1 MAAISC
7 TLLVD
12 DDDTTNFLNQTLL
25 RRMAISDAVLVAQNG
40 QEALDLLHQHCEL
53 PASPTCP
60 ALILLDMKMPLMN
73 GFEFLQAYAQ
83 RPERENPTV
92 VIMLT
97 TSLNP
102 KDVEQ
107 MQGLP
112 IAGYLTK
119 PLTRDK
125 VNQVLYDHFG
135 HAAPSTKSP
144 SQAAGQLSLAPGEAA
159 IPVSC
164 SGGENY

>member
-1 MAAISC
+1 MAVISC

-25 RRMAISDAVLVAQNG
+25 RRMAVTDTVLVAGNG
-40 QEALDLLHQHCEL
+40 QEALDLLHTRCAEV
-53 PASPTCP
+53 ASAACP

-83 RPERENPTV
+83 RPATENPAV
-92 VIMLT
+92 VIIMLT

-102 KDVEQ
+102 QDVTR

-125 VNQVLYDHFG
+125 ITQLLQEHFG
-135 HAAPSTKSP
+135 HAT
-144 SQAAGQLSLAPGEAA
+144 
-159 IPVSC
+159 PVT
-164 SGGENY
+164 

>member
-12 DDDTTNFLNQTLL
+12 DDDTTNFLNQALL
-25 RRMAISDAVLVAQNG
+25 RRMAISGTVLVAGNG
-40 QEALDLLHQHCEL
+40 QEALDLLHTHCER
-53 PASPTCP
+53 PTSPTCP
-60 ALILLDMKMPLMN
+60 ALILLDMKMPRMN
-73 GFEFLQAYAQ
+73 GFEFLQAYTQQLQA
-83 RPERENPTV
+83 RTPAVV

-102 KDVEQ
+102 RDVEL

-125 VNQVLYDHFG
+125 INQVLQQHFG
-135 HAAPSTKSP
+135 QPAEES
-144 SQAAGQLSLAPGEAA
+144 
-159 IPVSC
+159 
-164 SGGENY
+164 

>member
-12 DDDTTNFLNQTLL
+12 DDSTTNFLNQALL
-25 RRMAISDAVLVAQNG
+25 RRLAITDKVLVALNG
-40 QEALDLLHQHCEL
+40 QEALDLLHTHCEQ
-53 PASPTCP
+53 PTSPTCP

-83 RPERENPTV
+83 QPRPHPSV
-92 VIMLT
+92 VIIMLT

-102 KDVEQ
+102 VDVAR

-119 PLTRDK
+119 PLTTEK
-125 VNQVLYDHFG
+125 LNQIVHEHFG
-135 HAAPSTKSP
+135 DAA
-144 SQAAGQLSLAPGEAA
+144 A
-159 IPVSC
+159 
-164 SGGENY
+164 

>member
-12 DDDTTNFLNQTLL
+12 DDNTTNFLNQALL
-25 RRMAISDAVLVAQNG
+25 RRMAITDKVLVALDG
-40 QEALDLLHQHCEL
+40 QEALDLLHTHCEQ

-60 ALILLDMKMPLMN
+60 ALILLDMKMPRMN

-83 RPERENPTV
+83 RPQRENPAV
-92 VIMLT
+92 VIIMLT

-102 KDVEQ
+102 NDVAQ

-119 PLTRDK
+119 PLTTEK
-125 VNQVLYDHFG
+125 INQLLREHFN
-135 HAAPSTKSP
+135 HPASA
-144 SQAAGQLSLAPGEAA
+144 E
-159 IPVSC
+159 
-164 SGGENY
+164 

>member
-12 DDDTTNFLNQTLL
+12 DDDTTNFLNQALL
-25 RRMAISDAVLVAQNG
+25 RRMAVSDTVLVASNG
-40 QEALDLLHQHCEL
+40 QEALDLLHAHCEL

-60 ALILLDMKMPLMN
+60 ALVLLDLKMPRMN
-73 GFEFLQAYAQ
+73 GVEFLRAYAQ
-83 RPERENPTV
+83 RPEREIPAAVIV
-92 VIMLT
+92 VLT

-107 MQGLP
+107 MQDLP

-119 PLTRDK
+119 PLTREK
-125 VNQVLYDHFG
+125 ITQVLQAHFG
-135 HAAPSTKSP
+135 QPAPT
-144 SQAAGQLSLAPGEAA
+144 SQAQ
-159 IPVSC
+159 
-164 SGGENY
+164 

>member
-7 TLLVD
+7 ILLVD
-12 DDDTTNFLNQTLL
+12 DDDTTNFLNQALL
-25 RRMAISDAVLVAQNG
+25 RRMAVSDAVLVAGNG
-40 QEALDLLHQHCEL
+40 QEALELLHAHCEQ
-53 PASPTCP
+53 PTTPTCP
-60 ALILLDMKMPLMN
+60 ALVLLDMKMPLMN
-73 GFEFLQAYAQ
+73 GFDFLQAYAQ

-92 VIMLT
+92 VIIMLT

-102 KDVEQ
+102 RDVAQ

-125 VNQVLYDHFG
+125 INQVLQQHFG
-135 HAAPSTKSP
+135 LPAAES
-144 SQAAGQLSLAPGEAA
+144 
-159 IPVSC
+159 
-164 SGGENY
+164 

>member
-1 MAAISC
+1 MEKLPHI
-7 TLLVD
+7 LLVD

-25 RRMAISDAVLVAQNG
+25 RRMAVSDTVLVAVNG
-40 QEALDLLHQHCEL
+40 QQALDLLHAHCEL
-53 PASPTCP
+53 PTSPTCP

-83 RPERENPTV
+83 RPERQNPTV
-92 VIMLT
+92 VIIMLT

-125 VNQVLYDHFG
+125 VDQVLQQHFG
-135 HAAPSTKSP
+135 YFTT
-144 SQAAGQLSLAPGEAA
+144 
-159 IPVSC
+159 
-164 SGGENY
+164 

>member
-25 RRMAISDAVLVAQNG
+25 RRMAISDQVLVAVNG
-40 QEALDLLHQHCEL
+40 QEALDLLHAHCEL
-53 PASPTCP
+53 PTSPTCP

-83 RPERENPTV
+83 RPARENPTV
-92 VIMLT
+92 VIIMLT

-102 KDVEQ
+102 KDVAQ

-125 VNQVLYDHFG
+125 VYHVLQEYFG
-135 HAAPSTKSP
+135 PGTSTS
-144 SQAAGQLSLAPGEAA
+144 
-159 IPVSC
+159 
-164 SGGENY
+164 

>member
-1 MAAISC
+1 MAVISC

-12 DDDTTNFLNQTLL
+12 DDQTTNYLNQTLL
-25 RRMAISDAVLVAQNG
+25 KRMAVTDTVLVAGNG
-40 QEALDLLHQHCEL
+40 QEALDLLQIHCAQAE
-53 PASPTCP
+53 SPTCP
-60 ALILLDMKMPLMN
+60 ALVLLDMKMPLMN

-83 RPERENPTV
+83 RPPTENPAV
-92 VIMLT
+92 IIIMLT

-102 KDVEQ
+102 KDVER

-125 VNQVLYDHFG
+125 VEQILHEHF
-135 HAAPSTKSP
+135 T
-144 SQAAGQLSLAPGEAA
+144 QLP
-159 IPVSC
+159 PVH
-164 SGGENY
+164 

>member
-1 MAAISC
+1 MAAVSC

-12 DDDTTNFLNQTLL
+12 DDDTTNYLNQTLL
-25 RRMAISDAVLVAQNG
+25 RRMAISDTVLVAQNG
-40 QEALDLLHQHCEL
+40 QQALDLLHQHCEL
-53 PASPTCP
+53 PTSPTCP
-60 ALILLDMKMPLMN
+60 ALILLDMKMPRMN

-83 RPERENPTV
+83 RPERENPSV
-92 VIMLT
+92 VIIMLT

-102 KDVEQ
+102 NDVEQ

-125 VNQVLYDHFG
+125 VNQVLQEHFG
-135 HAAPSTKSP
+135 
-144 SQAAGQLSLAPGEAA
+144 QARPAS
-159 IPVSC
+159 
-164 SGGENY
+164 